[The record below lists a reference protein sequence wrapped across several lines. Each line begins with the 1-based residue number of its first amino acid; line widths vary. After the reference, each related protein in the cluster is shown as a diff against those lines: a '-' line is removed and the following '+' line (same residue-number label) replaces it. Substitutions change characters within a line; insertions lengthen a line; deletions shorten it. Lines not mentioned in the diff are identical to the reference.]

1 MNDNDID
8 NVNVNANVNEHKH
21 KELLYNLFYELS
33 SEIKGCKIE
42 IDEEQY
48 QESIKNIQFKQIVKY
63 IRESIQILLKKKNKI
78 IIDLTTHLN
87 RKDNNNV
94 VNNSNMCV
102 PFNVEMILKQHEAKE
117 RMYIKQI
124 LQYRLQR
131 EALETKIEEL
141 MDMENEF
148 EEMKTKFKY
157 ENGKF
162 LSNDRKDNEI
172 FILRAE
178 NSKLKSTLTQY
189 EQQIKSLQ
197 LTIKSK
203 ENEIQSIQSKLN
215 DKTRECN
222 HLLLS
227 NNNNTSI
234 ENTSRGCKGSNG
246 ILFNSNFNECSPKC
260 INTFKKLP
268 TRLISKTNTNST
280 NNNTLFNQTS
290 SELINGNNKFVHVDS
305 KGSFSDRN
313 KRDFMAKYF
322 SNKQHHK
329 QNIIKSSSTQSL
341 SLSQSNIKSK
351 EQLNHTAIANI
362 KITRLPIGQLNR
374 NNNIIYKNVMP
385 PPINK
390 SQVGIAN
397 IIHYNKNNIGNK
409 KMKKNGSDG
418 NLHKQSHS
426 YRNKIEKVVF

>member
-1 MNDNDID
+1 MNDNDND
-8 NVNVNANVNEHKH
+8 NIEHTH

-63 IRESIQILLKKKNKI
+63 IRESIQILLKKKNQVI
-78 IIDLTTHLN
+78 VDLTTHLN
-87 RKDNNNV
+87 RKDDNNN
-94 VNNSNMCV
+94 NITNDELYI
-102 PFNVEMILKQHEAKE
+102 PLHIEMILKQHEAKE
-117 RMYIKQI
+117 RMYLKQI

-131 EALETKIEEL
+131 EALETKIEEF
-141 MDMENEF
+141 MDMEDEF

-178 NSKLKSTLTQY
+178 NSKLKSTITQY

-197 LTIKSK
+197 TTIKSK
-203 ENEIQSIQSKLN
+203 DNEIHSIQSKLN

-222 HLLLS
+222 NLLLS

-246 ILFNSNFNECSPKC
+246 ILFNSNFNNECSPKC

-290 SELINGNNKFVHVDS
+290 SEMINGNNKFIHVDS

-313 KRDFMAKYF
+313 KRDFMSKYF

-329 QNIIKSSSTQSL
+329 QNLIKSSSTQSL
-341 SLSQSNIKSK
+341 SLSQSNIKNK
-351 EQLNHTAIANI
+351 EQLNQTAIANI

-390 SQVGIAN
+390 SQIGIAN
-397 IIHYNKNNIGNK
+397 TIHYNKSNIGNK
-409 KMKKNGSDG
+409 KIKKTGSDS
-418 NLHKQSHS
+418 NLHKRSHS
-426 YRNKIEKVVF
+426 YRNKIEGAVF

>member
-8 NVNVNANVNEHKH
+8 NVNVNVNEHKH

-63 IRESIQILLKKKNKI
+63 IRESIQILLKKKNQI

-87 RKDNNNV
+87 RKDNNSV
-94 VNNSNMCV
+94 VNNSDICV
-102 PFNVEMILKQHEAKE
+102 PFHVEMILKQHEAKE

-141 MDMENEF
+141 MDMEDEF

-178 NSKLKSTLTQY
+178 NSNLKSTLTQY

-290 SELINGNNKFVHVDS
+290 SELINGNNKFVHIDS

-313 KRDFMAKYF
+313 K
-322 SNKQHHK
+322 
-329 QNIIKSSSTQSL
+329 
-341 SLSQSNIKSK
+341 
-351 EQLNHTAIANI
+351 
-362 KITRLPIGQLNR
+362 
-374 NNNIIYKNVMP
+374 
-385 PPINK
+385 
-390 SQVGIAN
+390 
-397 IIHYNKNNIGNK
+397 
-409 KMKKNGSDG
+409 
-418 NLHKQSHS
+418 
-426 YRNKIEKVVF
+426 